1 MDNPKTKFKGSKMCP
16 PCESNAYSILYLTFW
31 IHVVCQI
38 GKSPII
44 ITVGTLNINKV
55 VGKYMLD
62 EFIQVDNAIASASP
76 VVFCYWISRKNQVW
90 NGPLQI
96 KALIG
101 GLQITNVDRHPSAA
115 KLIVTLK
122 TLVLHFL
129 DLTFCWVTA
138 WLGIIMSYE
147 T

>member
-1 MDNPKTKFKGSKMCP
+1 MCP
-16 PCESNAYSILYLTFW
+16 PYESNAISVLYLTFW

-44 ITVGTLNINKV
+44 TTVGTLNINKV

-76 VVFCYWISRKNQVW
+76 VVFFCYWISRKLQVW

-101 GLQITNVDRHPSAA
+101 GL
-115 KLIVTLK
+115 
-122 TLVLHFL
+122 
-129 DLTFCWVTA
+129 
-138 WLGIIMSYE
+138 
-147 T
+147 